1 MQMATQ
7 SQLIP
12 FSQLTFW
19 KQPIVAEDEIKVCVV
34 LANKYKVKAKNFVL
48 ASFYGS

>member
-19 KQPIVAEDEIKVCVV
+19 KQPIIAEEEIKVSVI
-34 LANKYKVKAKNFVL
+34 LANKYKVRAKNFVIPI
-48 ASFYGS
+48 F